1 MTSLLRL
8 SARALRRPL
17 RLLRPSSILSMS
29 QASLDFAPAASAGMA
44 ATRAKL
50 SALSSFTPDSGP
62 AWLVHPRGA
71 PPPPPAL
78 AQLVQRAHA
87 AAESV
92 LAGSALA
99 GPGSEADEFADVGV
113 WLPDADLPAGADPA
127 PQAVLDALGFADC
140 DEVRRSAR
148 AGQRCA
154 CD

>member
-1 MTSLLRL
+1 
-8 SARALRRPL
+8 
-17 RLLRPSSILSMS
+17 MS
-29 QASLDFAPAASAGMA
+29 QASPAFAPAASAGMA

-50 SALSSFTPDSGP
+50 SALSNAGLTSDGPGP

-148 AGQRCA
+148 AGRCRA